1 MSYWKITRNAEL
13 DFYLVSQD
21 KNQLVCQDLNES
33 TLDLSLGLKAHDN
46 DHGPDSKTDPTR
58 GGQ

>member
-1 MSYWKITRNAEL
+1 
-13 DFYLVSQD
+13 VSQD